1 VPWFST
7 RGLFVY
13 AHCHWDILQP
23 FHLETMPDLQAIN
36 VILFYLAIFGV
47 QISNLKGIS
56 WGFDIFIYVLLGTCV
71 LTFLYNMY
79 NPYKRQKENRLN
91 FNW

>member
-1 VPWFST
+1 MQV
-7 RGLFVY
+7 LFV
-13 AHCHWDILQP
+13 CVLFLWLTLRP
-23 FHLETMPDLQAIN
+23 FLSVTMLNLHQIN
-36 VILFYLAIFGV
+36 VYSPHLAIFGV
-47 QISNLKGIS
+47 QISSLKGIS

-91 FNW
+91 FKW